1 MQHKEKNTE
10 HRMRLILKDGAAAAW
25 PICLGYLPL
34 GVVMGALAA
43 QAGISAWMTGLM
55 SLTMFSGMQIIAIAM
70 MDSGASMTAIVLAIF
85 VVNLRYAL
93 MSSALAVHF
102 QGQSRLFLAGFSHGI
117 TDESFAV
124 NLLRFQEGPWDRLR
138 ALAVNNFA
146 LAAWIFASIAGCLL
160 GQFIPKGAF
169 GMDYTL
175 IAMFICLLVMQL
187 KNRLLVVTALLSM
200 GLAVLWRL
208 FVPGDTYIIVGAV
221 GGATLGFCLKR
232 LGARLAKRL
241 EARGR

>member
-1 MQHKEKNTE
+1 
-10 HRMRLILKDGAAAAW
+10 MRPILKDGAAAAW

-55 SLTMFSGMQIIAIAM
+55 SLTMFSGMQIIAVAM
-70 MDSGASMTAIVLAIF
+70 IDSGAAMTAIVLAIF

-93 MSSALAVHF
+93 MSSALAVHLR
-102 QGQSRLFLAGFSHGI
+102 GQSRLFLLGYSHGV

-124 NLLRFQEGPWDRLR
+124 NLLRFQKGGWDRWR

-146 LAAWIFASIAGCLL
+146 FASWILASVAGCLL

-187 KNRLLVVTALLSM
+187 KNRLLIATALLSM
-200 GLAVLWRL
+200 GIAVLWRL
-208 FVPGDTYIIVGAV
+208 LVPGDTYIIVGAV

-232 LGARLAKRL
+232 LRKRLEKRL
-241 EARGR
+241 EARER